1 MIPRKYN
8 VGQEVLYRNH
18 RGVVKWFCT
27 AYCGAQAWLYGVE
40 FEDGQIY
47 PVAESNLVLV
57 GESAPVPTASQPQT
71 EGVSPVEPKQTSSFG
86 TVAHFVAAYCIG
98 GLFAVI
104 GAAFTGVFLLTSL
117 DVLPKEDVFG
127 VFDFCIAQTNNF
139 LYGTVAATIIAAAG
153 RATPL
158 VMAGMRMRA
167 ESRDQQWLNRVLN
180 AVDSRIAEKL
190 GP

>member
-1 MIPRKYN
+1 MEPSLI
-8 VGQEVLYRNH
+8 
-18 RGVVKWFCT
+18 
-27 AYCGAQAWLYGVE
+27 
-40 FEDGQIY
+40 EDLKAIF
-47 PVAESNLVLV
+47 AAK
-57 GESAPVPTASQPQT
+57 APTVPAASQPQT